1 MKRRFKDCL
10 HMYRIYRQVNPPL
23 QAVRLA
29 WVLSGE

>member
-1 MKRRFKDCL
+1 MKRIKDFCAL
-10 HMYRIYRQVNPPL
+10 YRIFRQVNPPW